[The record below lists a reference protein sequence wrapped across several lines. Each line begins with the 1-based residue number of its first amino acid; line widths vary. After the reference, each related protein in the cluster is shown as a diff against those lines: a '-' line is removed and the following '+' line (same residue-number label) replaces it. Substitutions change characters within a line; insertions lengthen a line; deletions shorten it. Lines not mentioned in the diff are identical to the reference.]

1 MSRWEGPA
9 ALHCQYLF
17 VSDWLAEGGGDIS
30 GLLQE
35 PPPTGSGDIVAQVL
49 GTGPTIEFDA
59 MPACFSELIHSAR
72 EELVVTTPYFVP
84 DEQLLFALTSAAR
97 RGVRTVMVFPKRND
111 NWVVAASSRSYYKD
125 LIDAGAEI
133 YEFRPGLLHAKTM
146 VVDGRIGLIGS
157 ANLDRRSFELN
168 FENNIM
174 FADSAF
180 AAMVRA
186 RQDDYLAQSD
196 PVTGQDVADYGIGA
210 RLWQNLMA
218 TVSPIL

>member
-1 MSRWEGPA
+1 
-9 ALHCQYLF
+9 
-17 VSDWLAEGGGDIS
+17 
-30 GLLQE
+30 
-35 PPPTGSGDIVAQVL
+35 
-49 GTGPTIEFDA
+49 
-59 MPACFSELIHSAR
+59 
-72 EELVVTTPYFVP
+72 
-84 DEQLLFALTSAAR
+84 
-97 RGVRTVMVFPKRND
+97 
-111 NWVVAASSRSYYKD
+111 
-125 LIDAGAEI
+125 
-133 YEFRPGLLHAKTM
+133 
-146 VVDGRIGLIGS
+146 VDGRIGLIGS

-168 FENNIM
+168 FENNIL